1 MARLCCIVFPIPLSV
16 SEDCFADTVFRASCP
31 CKNNLWSSVF
41 HVGTATLLG
50 LGKLLAWGCKR
61 DTTVRDCWHQREI
74 NPSGGL
80 TLTPSAGSAC
90 SAALGEGDQQ
100 KTELKCE
107 IGLGGKAP
115 DLLHCGDKW
124 GIKLG
129 PYLSVHKCK
138 GELLFRNKGMLWP
151 APAEVLLCLL
161 IGLLKCYR
169 AQKW

>member
-1 MARLCCIVFPIPLSV
+1 MGIYGQVVLYRLSHPSFCLRGLFCRHSFQSKLSLQKQPVEQRV
-16 SEDCFADTVFRASCP
+16 SCGHGHFA
-31 CKNNLWSSVF
+31 
-41 HVGTATLLG
+41 G
-50 LGKLLAWGCKR
+50 LGEA
-61 DTTVRDCWHQREI
+61 
-74 NPSGGL
+74 SGGL
-80 TLTPSAGSAC
+80 TLTLSAGSAC
-90 SAALGEGDQQ
+90 SAASGEGDQQ

-138 GELLFRNKGMLWP
+138 GELLFRNKATLRP